1 MFVSSFTALLFVLK
15 GLTMYV
21 LPFSFIVP
29 LFEQTT
35 VCPWSVELSAS
46 RKAHPVLFLQE
57 RLPLCY

>member
-1 MFVSSFTALLFVLK
+1 
-15 GLTMYV
+15 MYV

-46 RKAHPVLFLQE
+46 CKAHPVLFLQE